1 MQPTCVV
8 GFSRFLEIGVP
19 DICDSPNTKERN
31 HPSGV
36 FAAGKVWG
44 FGDIAGHRPPM
55 GGGLLALHIHDRVER
70 FLEVCGASHVFMGTW
85 WCRRKVGYTSTAAWA
100 GAAQDSQTQNCH
112 QMGTVEQYTHLT
124 TLNYVRVVL
133 DAIYQTLSSK
143 T

>member
-1 MQPTCVV
+1 MVRGAVQPACVV

-19 DICDSPNTKERN
+19 DICDSPKTQERN

-70 FLEVCGASHVFMGTW
+70 FVRPVANTC
-85 WCRRKVGYTSTAAWA
+85 
-100 GAAQDSQTQNCH
+100 
-112 QMGTVEQYTHLT
+112 
-124 TLNYVRVVL
+124 TL
-133 DAIYQTLSSK
+133 K
-143 T
+143 FC